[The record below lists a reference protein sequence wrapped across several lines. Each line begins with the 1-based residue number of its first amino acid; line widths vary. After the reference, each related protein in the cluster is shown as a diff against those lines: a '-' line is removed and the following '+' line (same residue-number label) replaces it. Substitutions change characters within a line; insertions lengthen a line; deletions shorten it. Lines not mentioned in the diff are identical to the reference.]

1 MSVRLSN
8 VRAVARREYVSRA
21 RTRAFRLTTV
31 VLLLATLGLSQAPLL
46 FRWIDSISGP
56 TTIEVSIGD
65 SAPAV
70 DVPATLAAILNTDPI
85 AAATGGAAGSS
96 SGPAKYR
103 VVAVT
108 DPDAAKTRVA
118 DGTTAGLLLVT
129 RDATSKD
136 LAFTYVT
143 QASATNLTSGIV
155 RQALNQ
161 IAIQDRLATAGIA
174 LPDQAKLFA
183 PPAYSVVPAK
193 PVAGGGPAPT
203 SEVDALVSGLAV
215 GFVLAIVLF
224 LAIIIYGQWI
234 AYSVA
239 EEKTSRVMEVILG
252 AASPFELLGGKIVGV
267 GGLAITQY
275 VIVFLPTLVAVLF
288 QSQIAALVLGGTAG
302 AVSLPAGLS
311 VPLLLAFGVFFVLGF
326 ALYSVLYAGAAAL
339 VSRTEDINQIV
350 APMTFISTA
359 GYLAAVWSSTGV
371 IAPDSPIVVTMSFI
385 PFFSPYLMLSRL
397 GAGQATLLDVSIAV
411 LLLALTVPAALW
423 VAARLYAAG
432 VLMYGQRPSLRLLL
446 RALRGT

>member
-1 MSVRLSN
+1 MADLSN
-8 VRAVARREYVSRA
+8 IRAVARREYLSRA
-21 RTRAFRLTTV
+21 RTRAFRATTV
-31 VLLLATLGLSQAPLL
+31 VLVLATLALSQAPLL

-56 TTIEVSIGD
+56 TTIEVSVGD
-65 SAPAV
+65 SKPAV
-70 DVPATLAAILNTDPI
+70 DIPATLALILNNDPL
-85 AAATGGAAGSS
+85 AATTGGGSS

-103 VVAVT
+103 VEVVS
-108 DPDAAKTRVA
+108 DVEAAKARVA
-118 DGTTAGLLLVT
+118 DGKSAGLLQVG
-129 RDATSKD
+129 RDPASKD
-136 LAFTYVT
+136 LTFTYVT
-143 QASATNLTSGIV
+143 QAPATDRTAGVV
-155 RQALNQ
+155 RQALVN
-161 IAIQDRLATAGIA
+161 IAIQDRLAAAGISP
-174 LPDQAKLFA
+174 PDQAKLFA
-183 PPAYSVVPAK
+183 APAYTVVAAK
-193 PVAGGGPAPT
+193 PVPGGGPGPQ
-203 SEVDALVSGLAV
+203 SEIDALVSGLAV

-252 AASPFELLGGKIVGV
+252 AASPFELLGGKIIGV
-267 GGLAITQY
+267 GGLALTQY
-275 VIVFLPTLVAVLF
+275 AIVFVPTIVAVLF

-302 AVSLPAGLS
+302 SVSLPAGLS

-411 LLLALTVPAALW
+411 VLLALTVPAALW

-432 VLMYGQRPSLRLLL
+432 VLMYGQRPSLRLLI
-446 RALRGT
+446 RALRGS